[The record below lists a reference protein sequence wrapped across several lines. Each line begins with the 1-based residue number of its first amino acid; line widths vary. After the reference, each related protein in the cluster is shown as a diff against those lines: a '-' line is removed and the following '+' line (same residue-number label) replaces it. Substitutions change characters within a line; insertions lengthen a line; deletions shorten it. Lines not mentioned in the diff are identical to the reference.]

1 MRTLIVTT
9 NKNALSPPRSKP
21 VPGRRPP
28 ADVKPRRPLLVAAG
42 IVVLAVVALFAIY
55 VASNGSKKAHP
66 TGGSFH
72 FAVGQPGPGQ
82 PAPPI
87 ILPSTDGGNFDL
99 ASLKGKTVLLYFQ
112 EGVGCQPC
120 WDQMRDIQTHRAEFS
135 AAGIDEFVTIT
146 SNSLD
151 LVSRKLDQDRIPG
164 PVLAD
169 TDLAVSKTYDA
180 NSYGMMGNS
189 TDGHTFI
196 VVGPDG
202 IIKWRADY
210 GGSPDFTMF
219 VPVPSL
225 LSDLKTGLAAEQTP

>member
-1 MRTLIVTT
+1 MTT

-28 ADVKPRRPLLVAAG
+28 ADAKPRRPFLLATG
-42 IVVLAVVALFAIY
+42 ILVLAVVALFAIY

-66 TGGSFH
+66 TGGTFH

-82 PAPPI
+82 PAPAI
-87 ILPSTDGGNFDL
+87 VLPSTDGANFDL
-99 ASLKGKTVLLYFQ
+99 ASFKGKTVLLYFQ

-225 LSDLKTGLAAEQTP
+225 LADLTAGLAAQTTP

>member
-1 MRTLIVTT
+1 MNS
-9 NKNALSPPRSKP
+9 NKNTLSPARSKP
-21 VPGRRPP
+21 MPGKRPAAHAKSRRS
-28 ADVKPRRPLLVAAG
+28 LFVAAG
-42 IVVLAVVALFAIY
+42 VVVLAVVALFAVY
-55 VASNGSKKAHP
+55 VASNGSKKTNP
-66 TGGSFH
+66 TGGTYH
-72 FAVGQPGPGQ
+72 FAVGDPGPGK
-82 PAPPI
+82 PAPSM

-99 ASLKGKTVLLYFQ
+99 ASFKGKTVLLYFQ

-151 LVSRKLDQDRIPG
+151 LVSRKLTQDGIPG

-202 IIKWRADY
+202 TIKWRADY

-225 LSDLKTGLAAEQTP
+225 LADLKAGLAAEQTTP